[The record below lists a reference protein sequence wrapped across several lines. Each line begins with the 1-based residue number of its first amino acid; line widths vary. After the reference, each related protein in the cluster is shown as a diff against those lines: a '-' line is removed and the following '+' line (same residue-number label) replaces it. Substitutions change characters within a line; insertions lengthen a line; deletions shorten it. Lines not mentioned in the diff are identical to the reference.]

1 MRNLILTPT
10 YNDWKSLNYTL
21 LEIDKNISDLSGNFE
36 VLIID
41 DASTLKEKL
50 NKNKLKK
57 LKNIKTLYLKN
68 NLGSQ
73 KAIALGLS
81 YIKQLKKN
89 YIITIL
95 DSDGEDDPGKIKNL
109 INLAK
114 KNPNKIIVASRKSRT
129 ENFFLKFLNFIR
141 LMITYIAT
149 GKYINFGNFSC
160 FNSKNLKKILI
171 NNNIYIAY
179 SSGLIKN
186 NNKII
191 KLNIEKKNRYFG
203 HSKVSWFFLIRH
215 SINIISIFKFEIFI
229 RSIILLIITFVFSQ
243 KLYFDFAFLI
253 LLLINLILSINY
265 SNEGDKDYRNQI
277 KFFKKI

>member
-149 GKYINFGNFSC
+149 GKYINF
-160 FNSKNLKKILI
+160 
-171 NNNIYIAY
+171 
-179 SSGLIKN
+179 
-186 NNKII
+186 
-191 KLNIEKKNRYFG
+191 
-203 HSKVSWFFLIRH
+203 
-215 SINIISIFKFEIFI
+215 
-229 RSIILLIITFVFSQ
+229 
-243 KLYFDFAFLI
+243 
-253 LLLINLILSINY
+253 
-265 SNEGDKDYRNQI
+265 
-277 KFFKKI
+277 